1 MTDFSLIELL
11 WGQTQ
16 TRLQFQWPL
25 EPLLLI
31 GIAVVFL
38 LNLWLVLRNRDL
50 RVYQRIWLAGL
61 RMTAMVVLIGMLPGW
76 ASHEEQ
82 TGKSELI
89 VLVDSSLSMQ
99 FEDEFELGDLSKL
112 TQDWLAKNLGDQW
125 KSQLASNATTV
136 SIPRIMLANAF
147 LGTASTQVG
156 STERDVSGELE
167 GIQED
172 YDVVVYEV
180 R

>member
-16 TRLQFQWPL
+16 TRLQSQWPL

-89 VLVDSSLSMQ
+89 VLVDS
-99 FEDEFELGDLSKL
+99 
-112 TQDWLAKNLGDQW
+112 
-125 KSQLASNATTV
+125 
-136 SIPRIMLANAF
+136 
-147 LGTASTQVG
+147 
-156 STERDVSGELE
+156 
-167 GIQED
+167 
-172 YDVVVYEV
+172 
-180 R
+180 